1 VPKSSVKL
9 ANKKREQAAFL
20 VAEDRHSDSKIAEIC
35 GISERALGKWKNRP
49 EFAERVEELT
59 AIFADRVLKFGLAR
73 RERRLT
79 VLSDMHERMLRV
91 IDERSNDPE
100 LATIPG
106 GRTGLVVGRQRGI
119 RNGAGLQLIQ
129 HYEVDVALLRELR
142 ATEEQIARELGQRD
156 KPEDD
161 NVDQEDLVRRLKMA
175 HQRMAALKLQRLAA
189 SERTSENQ

>member
-1 VPKSSVKL
+1 VKL

-79 VLSDMHERMLRV
+79 VLTDIHERILTV

-106 GRTGLVVGRQRGI
+106 GRTGLLVKRQKGVRVGE
-119 RNGAGLQLIQ
+119 GLQLVQ
-129 HYEVDVALLRELR
+129 QYEVDVPLLRELR
-142 ATEEQIARELGQRD
+142 DIEEQIACELGQRR
-156 KPEDD
+156 D
-161 NVDQEDLVRRLKMA
+161 NHDRTVRIR
-175 HQRMAALKLQRLAA
+175 
-189 SERTSENQ
+189 SI